1 MADISGFHTLIND
14 GSHGQG
20 DQSLKENFQDHEK
33 RREKRC
39 LFKLPDLGQKGFEH
53 KKSPFFTVQKTAL
66 LERIPGAIEQ
76 IYCSATIIG
85 EIIFNV
91 KINMCEMLDTT
102 SFKRYIK
109 S

>member
-1 MADISGFHTLIND
+1 MMEAMARGIRVSKRTSRIMKKGVRND
-14 GSHGQG
+14 AFLN
-20 DQSLKENFQDHEK
+20 SLTWA
-33 RREKRC
+33 RRVLSIKNLLSL
-39 LFKLPDLGQKGFEH
+39 LFKRQHYWKGFR
-53 KKSPFFTVQKTAL
+53 A
-66 LERIPGAIEQ
+66 AIEQ

>member
-1 MADISGFHTLIND
+1 MP
-14 GSHGQG
+14 
-20 DQSLKENFQDHEK
+20 
-33 RREKRC
+33 
-39 LFKLPDLGQKGFEH
+39 FKLPDLGKKGFEH
-53 KKSPFFTVQKTAL
+53 KNL
-66 LERIPGAIEQ
+66 LSLLFKRQHYWKGFRAAIEQ